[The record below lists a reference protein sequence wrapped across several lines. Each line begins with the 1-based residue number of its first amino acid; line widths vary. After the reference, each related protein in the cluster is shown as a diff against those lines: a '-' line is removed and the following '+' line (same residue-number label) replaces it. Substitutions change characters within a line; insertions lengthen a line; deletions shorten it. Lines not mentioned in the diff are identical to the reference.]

1 MDANGNIAGVQ
12 KGNAKVT
19 ATVHG
24 MNFTVNVQV
33 EEPAISQ
40 ADLYLNV
47 KKAKQLKING
57 TKGKAVWSVDDP
69 GVASV
74 KNGKVK
80 GLYCGRTTVRAV
92 VNGKE
97 FSCSV
102 QVDNPVLHTKKL
114 SLNKGDSVSF
124 PLSCTDP
131 TLRPVF
137 SVKGSCISVTE
148 DGVITGL
155 TYGSATVTADLLG
168 YRYKVKVQVDDP
180 QLSAETCT
188 LKVGKSAKLKLLQTK
203 SKVTWTSENP
213 SIATVKNG
221 SVKALSVGE
230 TVITATVNGHSY
242 TCRVSVE

>member
-1 MDANGNIAGVQ
+1 MDANGNLAGVQ

-24 MNFTVNVQV
+24 INFTVTVQV

-80 GLYCGRTTVRAV
+80 GLSCGRTTVRAV